1 MIVICCRNSNYFS
14 EILHNVFS
22 MSNLLSIFIGVLGSF
37 IVAWVF
43 FYMQYNKSTAAYRIR
58 QIEEATKKIINA
70 KKKNG
75 ENREIAMLR
84 NHYRYSLGVVLDR
97 ITKTYLNSSSSLE
110 YPYPNFIDY
119 DEDGK
124 GNRSCD
130 GWRFFIER
138 IKPVID
144 DINQY
149 SFIGWMPSPY
159 HKRLKIIVN
168 ICYQLQK
175 IVETHDAIMDNS
187 ATIKLIAFELP
198 YREFFRINNSDDLF
212 VQKWKT
218 KLETEYNLLESYWR
232 EWVSTIS

>member
-1 MIVICCRNSNYFS
+1 
-14 EILHNVFS
+14 
-22 MSNLLSIFIGVLGSF
+22 MSNLLSLFIGILGSF

-58 QIEEATKKIINA
+58 QIEEATKKIIDA
-70 KKKNG
+70 KKKNR

-84 NHYRYSLGVVLDR
+84 NNYRFSLGVALDR
-97 ITKTYLNSSSSLE
+97 ITKTYSNSSSPLE

-119 DEDGK
+119 NEDEK
-124 GNRSCD
+124 GNRSD
-130 GWRFFIER
+130 GWGFFLGR

-149 SFIGWMPSPY
+149 SFIGWMPFPQR
-159 HKRLKIIVN
+159 KKLKIIVN

-187 ATIKLIAFELP
+187 ATKELIVFELTD
-198 YREFFRINNSDDLF
+198 REFFKINNSDDLF
-212 VQKWKT
+212 VQEWKT
-218 KLETEYNLLESYWR
+218 KLETEYNLLETYWR
-232 EWVSTIS
+232 EWISIIS